1 MQNISTGENVSIKI
15 RQYFSNVYFG
25 HCGFIST
32 AVQRECAHLTSSMAQ
47 IKKKKK
53 GSIQPYFLLIWW

>member
-25 HCGFIST
+25 PRGFPP
-32 AVQRECAHLTSSMAQ
+32 AAGKREGAPLTSPLPP
-47 IKKKKK
+47 KKKKK
-53 GSIQPYFLLIWW
+53 KKAQFILIFF

>member
-47 IKKKKK
+47 IKKK
-53 GSIQPYFLLIWW
+53 

>member
-53 GSIQPYFLLIWW
+53 KKKKAQFSLIFF